1 MIPVSF
7 ITGKT
12 GNPKM
17 TKNQKRRSEIIREL
31 CKLSQGGWQNAKPC
45 DYEPLEA
52 ELKKLEGR
60 AS

>member
-1 MIPVSF
+1 
-7 ITGKT
+7 
-12 GNPKM
+12 M

-31 CKLSQGGWQNAKPC
+31 CKLSQNGWQNAKPC

-60 AS
+60 SYL